1 MADTTDQ
8 NNDQQNTNSNS
19 DADKNQNSTPDIDA
33 LVAQRV
39 EEALKPIKENL
50 DKAYGA
56 RDEAQ
61 KKVKEFERLQR
72 EAELK
77 RLQDEGKHKEAYEM
91 QLKERESE
99 IETLK
104 RRNVELTRDIEVRNA
119 LGAYPFRN
127 DNAVEMAY
135 REVVGNLIQDEKGNW
150 VHKSGASIRDFVKSF
165 AEHEDNAFMLKP
177 KANSGSG
184 STTASAPASTSG
196 NKSLFQMSQ
205 ADVLK
210 MAKEGKL
217 QRR

>member
-19 DADKNQNSTPDIDA
+19 TTDENQSSPPDIDA

-61 KKVKEFERLQR
+61 KKVKEFERLQQ

-127 DNAVEMAY
+127 DNATEMAY

-150 VHKSGASIRDFVKSF
+150 VHKSGISIRDYVKSF

-184 STTASAPASTSG
+184 SPASAPGSTSG

>member
-1 MADTTDQ
+1 MADPTDQ
-8 NNDQQNTNSNS
+8 NNDQNNQNSGS

-99 IETLK
+99 IEALK

-127 DNAVEMAY
+127 DNATEMAY
-135 REVVGNLIQDEKGNW
+135 REIVGNLIQDDKGNW
-150 VHKSGASIRDFVKSF
+150 VHKSGIPIRDFVKS
-165 AEHEDNAFMLKP
+165 
-177 KANSGSG
+177 S
-184 STTASAPASTSG
+184 
-196 NKSLFQMSQ
+196 
-205 ADVLK
+205 LK
-210 MAKEGKL
+210 MKTTL
-217 QRR
+217 SC